1 LKAHSDDPVPLL
13 ISGNEIEGDKVEK
26 FSEKACKRGSLGVL
40 EHGSELMPK
49 LMDFLKRKD

>member
-13 ISGNEIEGDKVEK
+13 ISGNGIEDDKVKK
-26 FSEKACKRGSLGVL
+26 FSEKACEKGSLGVL

-49 LMDFLKRKD
+49 LMSFLKRKD